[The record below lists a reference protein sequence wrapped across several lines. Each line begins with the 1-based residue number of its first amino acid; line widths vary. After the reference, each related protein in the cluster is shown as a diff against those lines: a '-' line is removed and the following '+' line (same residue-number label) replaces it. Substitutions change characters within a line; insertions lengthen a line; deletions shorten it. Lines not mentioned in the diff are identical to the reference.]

1 MMSSKPLPFDLPELQ
16 VFLAVCETRT
26 MVKAAALLG
35 LTQPAISHVIL
46 DMERRIGTALFD
58 RSIRPI
64 ALTTTG
70 TVLYEAAAGLLTEV
84 RQIET
89 RLQRSRCGQV
99 PVLRVGLV
107 HSLNRVLSVPLV
119 SALAKSS
126 VQIVVQMGLAA
137 QHTDALL
144 ARELDILIGMDEHE
158 QSELGEVAGLE
169 RRTLVEESY
178 VLVTPRGMARTEL
191 ATLAREQPFIRFSAR
206 SRPANEIE
214 RYLQR
219 AGLEPARGLQFD
231 SPYGVVASVAAGL
244 GWAIASPL
252 CLMEAGTP
260 LKSFDVHPLPR
271 PGLKRSLIMVSR
283 LRELGPIP
291 REAAAVASAA
301 IREQCQT
308 MMKELPSWVVGEMHF
323 ENVAATASVSSLQ
336 SAAARLRHTA

>member
-1 MMSSKPLPFDLPELQ
+1 MPFDLPELQ

-26 MVKAAALLG
+26 MVKAAAMLG
-35 LTQPAISHVIL
+35 LTQPAVSHVIL
-46 DMERRIGTALFD
+46 DMERRIGAPLFD
-58 RSIRPI
+58 RSMRPI

-70 TVLYEAAAGLLTEV
+70 TVLYEAAAELMTEV

-107 HSLNRVLSVPLV
+107 YSLNRVLSVPLV

-126 VQIVVQMGLAA
+126 VQVVMQMGLAA

-144 ARELDILIGMDEHE
+144 ARELDILIGLDEHE
-158 QSELGEVAGLE
+158 QSDLGEVAGLE

-178 VLVTPRGMARTEL
+178 VLVTPRGTARTEL
-191 ATLAREQPFIRFSAR
+191 TALAREQPFIRFSAR
-206 SRPANEIE
+206 SRFAHEIE

-231 SPYGVVASVAAGL
+231 SPYGVIASVAAGL

-252 CLMEAGTP
+252 CLMEAGAP

-283 LRELGPIP
+283 VRELGPIP
-291 REAAAVASAA
+291 REAAAVASTA

-308 MMKELPSWVVGEMHF
+308 MMKELPSWVLNEMHF
-323 ENVAATASVSSLQ
+323 ENVAPTASVRSLQ
-336 SAAARLRHTA
+336 SAPSARLRHTA